1 MKVSELIAEL
11 QKVPQ
16 DKVVIMFDGPT
27 YKTPFRVEETDK
39 YDNKEY
45 VIID

>member
-11 QKVPQ
+11 QKMPQ

-27 YKTPFRVEETDK
+27 YKTPFRVEETYR

-45 VIID
+45 VILD